1 MGYVVIISGADIRG
15 LKCITQWSSLDYYY
29 YYCIIIIIIIIIINF
44 VEQGVSSINELP
56 CLLT

>member
-1 MGYVVIISGADIRG
+1 MGYVAIISGADIRG

-29 YYCIIIIIIIIIINF
+29 YYCIIIVIIIINF